1 MKKFLP
7 ILAFIMLL
15 VPAIALA
22 QAGQT
27 ATEIICNVLNIAKNL
42 VAAVGFGIVIILIIV
57 AGIRYMM
64 AAGDETKAADARKGI
79 QNALIGLVIVLAAL
93 FLIVLAQS
101 LIVEVGF
108 NNLLLLRDPCGSIPQ
123 PLIPQP

>member
-7 ILAFIMLL
+7 ILAFVMLV

-27 ATEIICNVLNIAKNL
+27 ATQIICNVLNIAKNI
-42 VAAVGFGIVIILIIV
+42 VAAVGFGIVIVLIIV
-57 AGIRYMM
+57 AGIRYML
-64 AAGDETKAADARKGI
+64 AGGDEAKATDARKGI
-79 QNALIGLVIVLAAL
+79 QNALIGLVIVVAAL

-108 NNLLLLRDPCGSIPQ
+108 NNLLLLQDPCGSIPA
-123 PLIPQP
+123 P